1 MFCFYQEHEGHE
13 DFKAGQDSFNR
24 RDAEDAEFRR
34 EEILFDHQYNT
45 KAVTL
50 LSHGLPFVLIS
61 LI

>member
-1 MFCFYQEHEGHE
+1 VFCFYQEHEGHE

-50 LSHGLPFVLIS
+50 LSHGLP
-61 LI
+61 